1 MIDLKFLRENP
12 DVVKE
17 NIKKKFQ
24 DHKLPLVDEVIELD
38 AKARAAQSEADELR
52 ASRNKLSK
60 QIGALMGQGK
70 KDEAEEVKAQVAA
83 NAARLSELE
92 AQEKEL
98 SEKVTKIMMTIPN
111 IIDPS
116 VPIGK
121 DDSCNVEIEKFGDPY
136 VPDFEIPYHT
146 DIMERFNGIDLDAAG
161 NAANGSQTGSAVNI
175 DDIEYVEVK
184 SGDSTNIT
192 VSYTD
197 SGKTHYVVF
206 KVTLGLNKKA
216 KDYSTKSTSINN
228 GMKLIV
234 SQITNEALKYSYNTV
249 TTNKTTIEKNLL
261 STLQDQFETEAIC
274 SVTLSEILVQ

>member
-1 MIDLKFLRENP
+1 MKKSMLNVITLALVLINLVLTVLLTFSLVSTNNRTN
-12 DVVKE
+12 
-17 NIKKKFQ
+17 NLIKK
-24 DHKLPLVDEVIELD
+24 V
-38 AKARAAQSEADELR
+38 
-52 ASRNKLSK
+52 
-60 QIGALMGQGK
+60 G
-70 KDEAEEVKAQVAA
+70 
-83 NAARLSELE
+83 
-92 AQEKEL
+92 
-98 SEKVTKIMMTIPN
+98 
-111 IIDPS
+111 
-116 VPIGK
+116 
-121 DDSCNVEIEKFGDPY
+121 EI
-136 VPDFEIPYHT
+136 
-146 DIMERFNGIDLDAAG
+146 IDLDAAG

-206 KVTLGLNKKA
+206 KVTLGLNTKA

>member
-1 MIDLKFLRENP
+1 MR
-12 DVVKE
+12 
-17 NIKKKFQ
+17 Q
-24 DHKLPLVDEVIELD
+24 
-38 AKARAAQSEADELR
+38 
-52 ASRNKLSK
+52 
-60 QIGALMGQGK
+60 
-70 KDEAEEVKAQVAA
+70 
-83 NAARLSELE
+83 
-92 AQEKEL
+92 
-98 SEKVTKIMMTIPN
+98 
-111 IIDPS
+111 
-116 VPIGK
+116 
-121 DDSCNVEIEKFGDPY
+121 
-136 VPDFEIPYHT
+136 
-146 DIMERFNGIDLDAAG
+146 
-161 NAANGSQTGSAVNI
+161 
-175 DDIEYVEVK
+175 VEVK

>member
-1 MIDLKFLRENP
+1 MKKSMLNVITLALVLINLVLTVLLTFSLVSTNNRTN
-12 DVVKE
+12 
-17 NIKKKFQ
+17 NLIKK
-24 DHKLPLVDEVIELD
+24 V
-38 AKARAAQSEADELR
+38 
-52 ASRNKLSK
+52 
-60 QIGALMGQGK
+60 G
-70 KDEAEEVKAQVAA
+70 
-83 NAARLSELE
+83 
-92 AQEKEL
+92 
-98 SEKVTKIMMTIPN
+98 
-111 IIDPS
+111 
-116 VPIGK
+116 
-121 DDSCNVEIEKFGDPY
+121 EI
-136 VPDFEIPYHT
+136 
-146 DIMERFNGIDLDAAG
+146 IDLDAAG

-206 KVTLGLNKKA
+206 KVTLGLNKKV

>member
-1 MIDLKFLRENP
+1 MKKSMLNVITLALVLINLVLTVLLTFSLVSTNNRTN
-12 DVVKE
+12 
-17 NIKKKFQ
+17 NLIKK
-24 DHKLPLVDEVIELD
+24 V
-38 AKARAAQSEADELR
+38 
-52 ASRNKLSK
+52 
-60 QIGALMGQGK
+60 G
-70 KDEAEEVKAQVAA
+70 
-83 NAARLSELE
+83 
-92 AQEKEL
+92 
-98 SEKVTKIMMTIPN
+98 
-111 IIDPS
+111 
-116 VPIGK
+116 
-121 DDSCNVEIEKFGDPY
+121 EI
-136 VPDFEIPYHT
+136 
-146 DIMERFNGIDLDAAG
+146 IDLDAAG

-206 KVTLGLNKKA
+206 KVTLGLKKKA